1 MAIATGIA
9 LGIVTFGVKGAI
21 SAPAGVFLAHLDTI
35 QKTIPSDFT
44 LRLPAKILLNEP
56 ADEEFIQKLR
66 VKPKVNESPSSV
78 TIDLLSCEDDQER
91 CWIGS
96 FAVASTNSITAQKA
110 YQRHLRAA
118 APIRLSPD
126 VRAYVLDDIPK
137 YPSVK
142 VSSVMW
148 QQDGMF
154 YSAEFATPERQN
166 MLYMAL
172 SMVNSE
178 PVYAPPPMLQKSPSQ
193 ARP

>member
-1 MAIATGIA
+1 MA
-9 LGIVTFGVKGAI
+9 VKGAA
-21 SAPAGVFLAHLDTI
+21 APAGVFLAHLDTI
-35 QKTIPSDFT
+35 QKQIPPGFT
-44 LRLPAKILLNEP
+44 LRLPGKILLNEP
-56 ADEEFIQKLR
+56 ADEEFIQRLR
-66 VKPKVNESPSSV
+66 VKPKVGEPPSAV

-96 FAVASTNSITAQKA
+96 FAVASTNSVTAQKA
-110 YQRHLRAA
+110 YKRHVLAA

-154 YSAEFATPERQN
+154 YSAQFATPERQN

-178 PVYAPPPMLQKSPSQ
+178 PIYAPTLMLQRLPSQ